1 MAGYKIRGTK
11 KDGSIVEVPLAAKYD
26 DAGNPITGTYAR
38 TAGVYNDFTSGNSLY
53 AINIPIASKT
63 KIGGARIYEDESGHV
78 RINTTSD
85 GGEVPPV
92 DPPDMAI
99 GSIFFEQI

>member
-53 AINIPIASKT
+53 AISIPVASET
-63 KIGGARIYEDESGHV
+63 KIGGAKIYEDASGHI
-78 RINTTSD
+78 RINTTPDS
-85 GGEVPPV
+85 GTSPPI
-92 DPPDMAI
+92 DPPELPI